1 MASAPPPSTLYEDAF
16 AQARSPAH
24 VFRAVDDRI
33 QTHRA
38 LALDL
43 VALVHDRIVAEQH
56 YSQALERIEQRLHAS
71 SAKDALFRERAQLAV
86 APAEQDRL
94 LGDGWSAV
102 RRALEADVREARRA
116 HDQWRT
122 RVEADVE
129 RPLAQSLTRGDW
141 AKWSAAQQHLAAA
154 VSEYDALV
162 DKVSKQQAKAATKSS
177 AASKLLQAQSALAQA
192 GSGLTSDL
200 PPFLALSH
208 NLDLAHAA
216 FLKEALVRA
225 GTLTA
230 DLGRE
235 RMDAGERIVNLV
247 LAVDHPADA
256 EQWALR
262 EGMKLSGGGGGAGL
276 GTVGEFGETPAA
288 SAPAS
293 SRARTESVYDDAA
306 STVSGA
312 TGVSRSR
319 TTSRPASSAPPPPP
333 AAPLPIPTSRS
344 DAESRSTH
352 NDKPSRASRFGG
364 KLSSVFGG
372 GGDKDKDKKHR
383 DRSSSIPNSAKY
395 ATAAAASSSF
405 QPEPDAPPVP
415 VPVERRPSAI
425 SSSSLGSDLLSSG
438 NYTGGQAPLQP
449 DPAAAPGGVS
459 RRKSLM
465 PGGLFGRRASSA
477 RLGDGDGDG
486 GAGAGSPSLAVRE
499 REDGASSSAAF
510 GALSD
515 EPAAMGGQG
524 AGAREVDAEGFSVPP
539 RGYDRAIGEGQG
551 QARNLM
557 DEDDDDEGMGARGTS
572 IPKLSIAP
580 QLATPSSPPLLPQE
594 SEQARLAALESV
606 KNALG
611 PAPSPSEGGL
621 GRRATV
627 ARGRR
632 GGERN
637 TVYGGVPGAGPERAD
652 SALSASTTSAMSE
665 DDRPLAAVVAEREK
679 EKEKEKHR
687 RAAPPPP
694 TSAARAPAPAAAVAE
709 APLASPLPLSPTPTG
724 GSAFSPSAS
733 FAGAAPGRA
742 MSIMSASS
750 SLHTAA
756 PARPDPFAASTG
768 PGLRVSVTETV
779 NVLLKAGEVTRVM
792 VVGEVGVSLRTAELD
807 ASKTVKLRLSGLD
820 ACEKSAPNAAYLASA
835 DGAGDFTLSP
845 SFASTTQG
853 ATTPVL
859 KYQLSSTLATPAVA
873 PLVIKPTWR
882 CEPGLAR
889 AIVTY
894 GLSAQSPLATAE
906 LDDLR
911 LDLVLASGTASAFQA
926 KPATAALAQGGRAL
940 SFALD
945 SATSGGPE
953 GNKLLASLTT
963 EGAAAAQPA
972 PVSAS
977 WVVRGRT
984 VGNVGVEVLEGAEGG
999 VVELVRETRAGKY
1012 LAA

>member
-43 VALVHDRIVAEQH
+43 VALVHDRVLAEQH
-56 YSQALERIEQRLHAS
+56 YAQALERIEHRLHAS
-71 SAKDALFRERAQLAV
+71 TAKDALSRERAQLAV

-372 GGDKDKDKKHR
+372 GGDKDKDKKQR

-395 ATAAAASSSF
+395 ATAAASSSF

-415 VPVERRPSAI
+415 AVERRPSAI

-438 NYTGGQAPLQP
+438 NNYTGGQAPLQP

-477 RLGDGDGDG
+477 RLGDGD
-486 GAGAGSPSLAVRE
+486 AAGSSSLAVRE
-499 REDGASSSAAF
+499 REDGASSSAF
-510 GALSD
+510 GVLSD
-515 EPAAMGGQG
+515 EPAAMGAREG

-539 RGYDRAIGEGQG
+539 RGYDRAIGEAQTGQG

-557 DEDDDDEGMGARGTS
+557 DEDDDEEQGMGARGTS

-611 PAPSPSEGGL
+611 PAPSLSEGGL

-694 TSAARAPAPAAAVAE
+694 TSAARAPAPAAAAAE

-750 SLHTAA
+750 SLHTAT

-807 ASKTVKLRLSGLD
+807 ASKSVKLRLSGLD
-820 ACEKSAPNAAYLASA
+820 ACEKSAPNAAYLVSA
-835 DGAGDFTLSP
+835 GGAGEFTFSP
-845 SFASTTQG
+845 SFASATQG

-906 LDDLR
+906 LDELR